1 MNKMIH
7 SGTLSYLTRLHK
19 NKYGKH
25 KYWMKHLKTWSD
37 GKWTVEFIPCGQ
49 ESN

>member
-7 SGTLSYLTRLHK
+7 SGTLSYLARLHK